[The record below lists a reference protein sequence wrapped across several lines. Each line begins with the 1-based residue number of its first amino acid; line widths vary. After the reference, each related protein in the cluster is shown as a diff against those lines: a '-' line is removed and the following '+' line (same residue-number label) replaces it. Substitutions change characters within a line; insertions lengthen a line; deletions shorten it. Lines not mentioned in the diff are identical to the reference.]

1 MATATADPNNNLIL
15 LKLALTSVAKTGDIY
30 EAFWID
36 ASSKNWSNDYSDVKY
51 KLLRVID
58 YNATTITL

>member
-15 LKLALTSVAKTGDIY
+15 LKLALTSVAKPGDVY

-36 ASSKNWSNDYSDVKY
+36 ATKNWSNDYSDVKY

-58 YNATTITL
+58 YSTTSVTL